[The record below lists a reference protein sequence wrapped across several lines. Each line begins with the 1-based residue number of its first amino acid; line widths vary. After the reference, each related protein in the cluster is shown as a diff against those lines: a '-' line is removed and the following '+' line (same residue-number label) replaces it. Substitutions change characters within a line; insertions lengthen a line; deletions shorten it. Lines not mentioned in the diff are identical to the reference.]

1 MATTAREREESDF
14 GLGKKVR
21 QSGSVG
27 TRMGEGETEGEGGGC
42 CITAEDAFLGCLTYA
57 CRGALRTSSRSGTH
71 VIVRADWGDVGAGV
85 LGLAVR
91 SAVDLLFVLLKMRRM
106 PK

>member
-1 MATTAREREESDF
+1 MP
-14 GLGKKVR
+14 
-21 QSGSVG
+21 GSFAYV
-27 TRMGEGETEGEGGGC
+27 
-42 CITAEDAFLGCLTYA
+42 F
-57 CRGALRTSSRSGTH
+57 SPGTH